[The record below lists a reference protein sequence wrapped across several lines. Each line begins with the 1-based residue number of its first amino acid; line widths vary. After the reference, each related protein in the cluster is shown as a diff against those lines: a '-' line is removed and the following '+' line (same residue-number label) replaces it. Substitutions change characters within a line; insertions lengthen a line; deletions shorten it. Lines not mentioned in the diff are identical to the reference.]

1 MKISRHAGQ
10 HPAAEQSPPAG
21 GRGLRAVVRTKDGW
35 AVQHAVAT
43 VTDMSGRQIVRAEA
57 DADGTISSAPL
68 APGVYTVVVTALGY
82 APTAV
87 TAIAT
92 ASGTAELGTLVLGRP
107 GGSDLPPP
115 GPWSI
120 DPAHSVVAATAQH
133 LGMTSVHGRFL
144 EFGGRIGIG
153 SPVEMST
160 VSAEIEATSIDT
172 GNKMRDDHLR
182 SGDFLNI
189 EHHPKIT
196 YRGTGLTAAGS
207 DRWTV
212 HGELTLVGV
221 TRAVDLDL
229 TYLGTSPD
237 PWGGVRAAFRAVTE
251 LRREDFVMNFNQVLQ
266 AGIFV
271 IGATLK
277 VELEIQA
284 VQGESLP
291 QV

>member
-35 AVQHAVAT
+35 AVKHAVAT
-43 VTDMSGRQIVRAEA
+43 VTDMSGRQVVRAEA
-57 DADGTISSAPL
+57 DPDGTISSDLL
-68 APGVYTVVVTALGY
+68 APGVYTVVVTAAGY
-82 APTAV
+82 TPTAV

-92 ASGTAELGTLVLGRP
+92 ASGTADLGTLVLGRP

-144 EFGGRIGIG
+144 EFGGRIDIG
-153 SPVEMST
+153 SPVEAST
-160 VSAEIEATSIDT
+160 VSAEIQAASIDT

-182 SGDFLNI
+182 TGDFLNV
-189 EHHPKIT
+189 EHHPTIT

-207 DRWTV
+207 DRWTM

-229 TYLGTSPD
+229 AYLGTTPD

-251 LRREDFVMNFNQVLQ
+251 LRREDFVMNFNQMLQ
-266 AGIFV
+266 TGLFV

-291 QV
+291 QI